1 MRNSQNI
8 EQPIVDIP
16 VTLED
21 VFSLQRE
28 ESVFVAGGTMLQL
41 NWESGQHKPSH
52 LISSH
57 KLDRLKGITEHTL
70 NGENYLRI
78 GSSTLLSECVSD
90 VNIQKKAKIITEACS
105 KIAAPAVR
113 NRGTIGGNVCSRVG
127 DSIPA
132 LLVLDAKL
140 EFFNGTSTYIVA
152 MSEWLQESQL
162 AGPPLLLSILIPCE
176 KGWKS
181 RSFFQKIGRRESFTA
196 AIVST
201 AGYVKLENEIITDI
215 KLAIGGGAHLSQR
228 LADGEAYLLH
238 KEYKNVNWQELRALL
253 ETSFQS
259 YSDPFVTDSY
269 RRKAAANII
278 TANILHIL
286 KCEKGGEAEDA
297 FN

>member
-1 MRNSQNI
+1 MSSSQNL

-28 ESVFVAGGTMLQL
+28 ESVFVAGGTLLQL
-41 NWESGQHKPSH
+41 NWESGQHKPNH

-57 KLDRLKGITEHTL
+57 KLDRLKGIAEETL

-78 GSSTLLSECVSD
+78 GSSTLLSACISN
-90 VNIQKKAKIITEACS
+90 VNIRKKAKIITGACE

-127 DSIPA
+127 DTIPA

-140 EFFNGTSTYIVA
+140 EFFNGTSTYIITVT
-152 MSEWLQESQL
+152 EWLQESQL
-162 AGPPLLLSILIPCE
+162 AGPPLLLSILIPYE
-176 KGWKS
+176 KSRES

-201 AGYVKLENEIITDI
+201 AGYMKLRNEFITDI
-215 KLAIGGGAHLSQR
+215 KLAIGGGAHLPQR
-228 LADGEAYLLH
+228 LVEGEAYLLN
-238 KEYKNVNWQELRALL
+238 KDWKKTNWQEFRALL

-259 YSDPFVTDSY
+259 YSDPFISDSY

-278 TANILHIL
+278 TANILQIL
-286 KCEKGGEAEDA
+286 KNEKGGEDKRCI
-297 FN
+297 